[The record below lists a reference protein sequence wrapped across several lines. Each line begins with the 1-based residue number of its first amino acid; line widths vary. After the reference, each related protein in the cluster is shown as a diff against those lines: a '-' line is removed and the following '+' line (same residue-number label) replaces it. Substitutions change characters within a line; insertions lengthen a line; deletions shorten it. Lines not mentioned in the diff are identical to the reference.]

1 MIAQSVMNLHMMDGD
16 DGLDDPGGST
26 YLLAILWL
34 FCSAFFSGSESAL
47 FSSDY
52 IKLRSRFGDH
62 RSLGKVLDLKANW
75 QTVLTSILLGN
86 TLVNVLFASAVAA
99 ICFSTLRFPRS
110 AADLAATFIATVL
123 VLVFGEIT
131 PKLVAGAD
139 PEGFAV
145 RLSPVLGILSA
156 LMRPLAKGF
165 EKAATAL
172 ADKVPQPESRAEELT
187 EARLLAAV
195 DYVETSGA
203 IRNDEK
209 EMIYGVI
216 ESKEL
221 EAVDVMIPRPKM
233 IALQEDRT
241 ALHALNIMLKYGVS
255 RIPLFAESRDNITGI
270 VSIKD
275 LVNAAGG
282 TTEDWRSVLSGRPA
296 KSFATPPYFVPEGK
310 RVTDLLKEMKSSG
323 IHMSIVVDEF
333 DGVSG
338 LVTLEDLLE
347 EIVGDIHDE
356 YDPREQSA
364 VRLEDG
370 AWQVPGHM
378 SLSDLESLLDM
389 DIEVEDC
396 DSVAGVV
403 MACLDRVPLAG
414 DSCRLD
420 DPPLSFEV
428 KEVDGPR
435 IRKVIVRKRDTE
447 VSSPN
452 GK

>member
-1 MIAQSVMNLHMMDGD
+1 M
-16 DGLDDPGGST
+16 
-26 YLLAILWL
+26 
-34 FCSAFFSGSESAL
+34 

-52 IKLRSRFGDH
+52 IKLRSRFAGH
-62 RSLGKVLDLKANW
+62 KNLGKVLELKDNPQA
-75 QTVLTSILLGN
+75 VLSGLLLGN
-86 TLVNVLFASAVAA
+86 TLVNVLFASSVASICLFALRLSRNA
-99 ICFSTLRFPRS
+99 I
-110 AADLAATFIATVL
+110 DLAATLAGTIL
-123 VLVFGEIT
+123 VLEFGEIA

-139 PEGFAV
+139 PEGFSL
-145 RLSPVLGILSA
+145 RLSPAFGILNA
-156 LMRPLAKGF
+156 LARPLAKVL
-165 EKAATAL
+165 EKSAAAISARMPGL
-172 ADKVPQPESRAEELT
+172 ESRAEELT

-221 EAVDVMIPRPKM
+221 EAVDVMIPRPSM
-233 IALQEDRT
+233 VALQEDRSG
-241 ALHALNIMLKYGVS
+241 LDALNVMLKHGVS

-275 LVNAAGG
+275 LVNAAADRQD
-282 TTEDWRSVLSGRPA
+282 DWQTALSGRPA
-296 KSFATPPYFVPEGK
+296 RVFASQPYFVPESK

-323 IHMSIVVDEF
+323 VHMSIVVDEF

-347 EIVGDIHDE
+347 EIVGDIRDE
-356 YDPREQSA
+356 YDLRDQSA
-364 VRLEDG
+364 VQIGDG
-370 AWQVPGHM
+370 VWQVPGRM
-378 SLSDLESLLDM
+378 SLSDLESLINLDV
-389 DIEVEDC
+389 EVADC

-403 MACLDRVPLAG
+403 MKCLDRVPVIG
-414 DSCRLD
+414 DWFDLD

-435 IRKVIVRKRDTE
+435 IRKVIIRKRESE
-447 VSSPN
+447 VSSGN